1 MPDGLDIM
9 GQEKDLDSGRFIRF
23 NIDIPLIKTITLN
36 QSKLY
41 IDMCEDV
48 DYDMYF
54 KIERVVA

>member
-1 MPDGLDIM
+1 MEIM
-9 GQEKDLDSGRFIRF
+9 GQEKDSDLDPFILF
-23 NIDIPLIKTITLN
+23 NIYIPLIKTITLN

-54 KIERVVA
+54 ETEGVVA